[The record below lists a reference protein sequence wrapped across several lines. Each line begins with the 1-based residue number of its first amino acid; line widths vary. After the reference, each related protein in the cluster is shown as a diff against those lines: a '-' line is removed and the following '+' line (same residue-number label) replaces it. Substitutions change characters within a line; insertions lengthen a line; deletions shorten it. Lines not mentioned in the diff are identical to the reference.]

1 MKWSRVLINILN
13 VRSSFPTFR
22 LSIGNFFHVLPT
34 TWKPARFLP
43 PSQVVPL
50 LLAVEW
56 YKKRGNNS
64 IWDFSNKRF
73 ILDKNAGTFWEIQNK
88 LTATDWKKKFHPVGF
103 FIDFGFVS
111 ALEEWAGSGSAGSP
125 LTRRL
130 FRHLV
135 NNTDTPEVTCERK
148 KIMSEPRTSFSRRLS
163 SVRLLF
169 NTASNVLNG
178 KTVLKNGIDRCK
190 WQRPFTE
197 GKLVPTLILKAV
209 CLAAVIYKG
218 PFSPLMQR
226 APRPNFL

>member
-13 VRSSFPTFR
+13 VPSSFPTFR

-64 IWDFSNKRF
+64 IWDCSKNRF

-178 KTVLKNGIDRCK
+178 NDRSEKWHRPCK

-209 CLAAVIYKG
+209 CLAAVI
-218 PFSPLMQR
+218 
-226 APRPNFL
+226 

>member
-1 MKWSRVLINILN
+1 MKWSRVLINIRN

-22 LSIGNFFHVLPT
+22 LSIGNFFHILPT

-64 IWDFSNKRF
+64 IWDCSNKRF

-135 NNTDTPEVTCERK
+135 NNTDTPKVTCERK

-169 NTASNVLNG
+169 DMASTVSNG
-178 KTVLKNGIDRCK
+178 SDRSEK
-190 WQRPFTE
+190 WYRPFTKW
-197 GKLVPTLILKAV
+197 KLVPTLILKAF
-209 CLAAVIYKG
+209 CLAAVTYCTRSFKG
-218 PFSPLMQR
+218 PFLPSMQR

>member
-1 MKWSRVLINILN
+1 MFEVHSQPFVCLSAI
-13 VRSSFPTFR
+13 SFTYCQP
-22 LSIGNFFHVLPT
+22 LGNLPDT
-34 TWKPARFLP
+34 CLFPKLFP
-43 PSQVVPL
+43 
-50 LLAVEW
+50 
-56 YKKRGNNS
+56 
-64 IWDFSNKRF
+64 DFWLWN
-73 ILDKNAGTFWEIQNK
+73 DTKNEETITYEIAQTNAWEIQNK

-125 LTRRL
+125 LTRGL

-178 KTVLKNGIDRCK
+178 NDRFEK
-190 WQRPFTE
+190 WHRP
-197 GKLVPTLILKAV
+197 L
-209 CLAAVIYKG
+209 
-218 PFSPLMQR
+218 
-226 APRPNFL
+226 